1 MIARWTAQNVLGEG
15 VCYNWIRGGIST
27 AAPPPNSPVH
37 LRFLAVLVHLCTTV
51 GCGVL
56 ATTTELAPPPSV
68 LPAASRL
75 ELIETV
81 QRIATVESMRASVDI
96 TLTVRAADL
105 TEEVRSRDVRG
116 VLITRRPGWIRT
128 NAEAPGGI
136 TTVYDMASDGEQFRV
151 FIPLRNRVYEG
162 RNEMTEIS
170 EERIENLRPQ
180 HILDAIMINRIE
192 NPDEVILD
200 REMYGSAG
208 YQILIETEPGEDGIR
223 RITRKYWFSRA
234 DLKLARLIIFNDRT
248 EVVTD
253 AWYRDWGEDK
263 GLPYPQFLEIERPLD
278 GYILEF
284 AILKPGL
291 NEDIPDASFELTL
304 PDGVEVETL
313 GNQSPGNS

>member
-1 MIARWTAQNVLGEG
+1 M
-15 VCYNWIRGGIST
+15 
-27 AAPPPNSPVH
+27 PPPPRDLPVY
-37 LRFLAVLVHLCTTV
+37 LRFLAVLVHLCTAV

-56 ATTTELAPPPSV
+56 AVTTELAPPPTV
-68 LPAASRL
+68 LRAASRV

-81 QRIATVESMRASVDI
+81 QRIAKVESMRASVDI
-96 TLTVRAADL
+96 TLTVRSRDL
-105 TEEVRSRDVRG
+105 TKEERFREVRG
-116 VLITRRPGWIRT
+116 ALLIRRPGWIRT

-136 TTVYDMASDGEQFRV
+136 AMVYDMVSDGEQFRV
-151 FIPLRNRVYEG
+151 FIPPRNRVYEG
-162 RNEMTEIS
+162 RNELTETS

-180 HILDAIMINRIE
+180 HILDAIMIDPIE

-208 YQILIETEPGEDGIR
+208 YQILIQTEPGADGIR

-234 DLKLARLIIFNDRT
+234 DLKLARLIIFDDQT
-248 EVVTD
+248 EVITD

-263 GLPYPQFLEIERPLD
+263 GLPYPKFIEIERPLD

-291 NEDIPDASFELTL
+291 DENIPDASFELAL
-304 PDGVEVETL
+304 PAGVEVETL
-313 GNQSPGNS
+313 GKQSPGAS

>member
-1 MIARWTAQNVLGEG
+1 MFSATAFVTIGF
-15 VCYNWIRGGIST
+15 RGGIST
-27 AAPPPNSPVH
+27 PPPPRHSPVH
-37 LRFLAVLVHLCTTV
+37 LRFLAVLVHLCTAV

-68 LPAASRL
+68 LPIASRL

-81 QRIATVESMRASVDI
+81 QRIAEVESMRASVDI
-96 TLTVRAADL
+96 TLTVRDADM
-105 TEEVRSRDVRG
+105 TKQVQSREVRG
-116 VLITRRPGWIRT
+116 VLLTRRPGWIRT

-136 TTVYDMASDGEQFRV
+136 ATVYDMVSNGEEFRV
-151 FIPLRNRVYEG
+151 YIPLRNRVYEG
-162 RNEMTEIS
+162 RNELTETS
-170 EERIENLRPQ
+170 EERVENLRPQ
-180 HILDAIMINRIE
+180 HILDAIMLDPIE

-208 YQILIETEPGEDGIR
+208 YQILIQTEAGEDGIR
-223 RITRKYWFSRA
+223 RITRKYWFSRS
-234 DLKLARLIIFNDRT
+234 DLELARLIIFDDRT

-263 GLPYPQFLEIERPLD
+263 GLPYPQFIEIERPVD

-291 NEDIPDASFELTL
+291 NEDIPDTSFELAV

-313 GNQSPGNS
+313 GTRSPGTS

>member
-1 MIARWTAQNVLGEG
+1 M
-15 VCYNWIRGGIST
+15 
-27 AAPPPNSPVH
+27 PPPPRDPPVP
-37 LRFLAVLVHLCTTV
+37 LRFLAVLVHLCTAV

-56 ATTTELAPPPSV
+56 AVTTELAPPPTV
-68 LPAASRL
+68 LRTASRL

-81 QRIATVESMRASVDI
+81 QRIAMVESMRASVDI
-96 TLTVRAADL
+96 TLTVRSADL
-105 TEEVRSRDVRG
+105 TKEERFREVRG
-116 VLITRRPGWIRT
+116 ALLTRRPGWIRT

-136 TTVYDMASDGEQFRV
+136 AMVYDMVSDGEQFRV
-151 FIPLRNRVYEG
+151 FIPPRNRVYEG
-162 RNEMTEIS
+162 RNELTEIS
-170 EERIENLRPQ
+170 EERVENLRPQ
-180 HILDAIMINRIE
+180 HILDAILIDPIE

-208 YQILIETEPGEDGIR
+208 YQILIQTEPGADGIR

-234 DLKLARLIIFNDRT
+234 DLKLARLIIFDDRT

-263 GLPYPQFLEIERPLD
+263 GLPYPKFIEIERPLD

-291 NEDIPDASFELTL
+291 DEDIPDASFELAL
-304 PDGVEVETL
+304 PSGVEVETV
-313 GNQSPGNS
+313 GKGSPGSS